1 MKTFIGPSSKLLR
14 SRNVETTQKFRE
26 GKYPNYF
33 DDWAENEPSYPT
45 FRELHATADQL
56 VVGRLKISPKTR
68 RLIHF
73 RCDLA
78 QQLVSNYTQ

>member
-14 SRNVETTQKFRE
+14 SRNVETTQKIRE

-33 DDWAENEPSYPT
+33 DDWAENEPS

-73 RCDLA
+73 WCDLA